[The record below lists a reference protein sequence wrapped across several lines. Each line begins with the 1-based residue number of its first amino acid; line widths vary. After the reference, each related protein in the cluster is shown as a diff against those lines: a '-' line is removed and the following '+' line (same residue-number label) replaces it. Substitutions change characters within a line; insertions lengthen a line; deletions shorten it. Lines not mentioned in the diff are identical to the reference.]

1 MAELTPEKLR
11 MYARSLRGR
20 AVGNFNRRNLDD
32 SADAMDSFATA
43 WAADRKEKAYLAE
56 ALTNVN
62 NRLSMAQ
69 IEALEKVPVI
79 TMGDACPACG
89 ACDYICRD
97 CGAAA
102 LRGEEER

>member
-1 MAELTPEKLR
+1 
-11 MYARSLRGR
+11 
-20 AVGNFNRRNLDD
+20 
-32 SADAMDSFATA
+32 
-43 WAADRKEKAYLAE
+43 
-56 ALTNVN
+56 
-62 NRLSMAQ
+62 MAQ
-69 IEALEKVPVI
+69 ARIEALEKVPVI

>member
-1 MAELTPEKLR
+1 MSDLTPWTLRKL
-11 MYARSLRGR
+11 ANSIRGHSVHHR
-20 AVGNFNRRNLDD
+20 DD
-32 SADAMDSFATA
+32 EHAFLVDLHASA
-43 WAADRKEKAYLAE
+43 WIADRKEKAYLAE

-102 LRGEEER
+102 LRDEEET